1 MALLI
6 TLYFVIGL
14 VEYIRL
20 SEDFREKLRGDFPLT
35 DHQAIEGSI
44 VIVLLFF
51 GFPLLIM
58 KTLLTIKNFFLTMW
72 KKLIFPFRLRKF
84 AKKLNKVSD
93 EKDVKK
99 STEMLFEAMKEIMK

>member
-1 MALLI
+1 
-6 TLYFVIGL
+6 
-14 VEYIRL
+14 
-20 SEDFREKLRGDFPLT
+20 
-35 DHQAIEGSI
+35 
-44 VIVLLFF
+44 
-51 GFPLLIM
+51 
-58 KTLLTIKNFFLTMW
+58 MW